1 MTTILLVIL
10 AMVTVGA
17 AGFALVPSALGGGR
31 AEKRRK
37 ALQAKFVLVFS
48 TAVFSSYAT
57 YTALRYLDSGAFQ
70 PISLVVLAVLA
81 TVIGDRW
88 RAA

>member
-1 MTTILLVIL
+1 MKVDDISRVVMQPAVDQQAQDTARVQ
-10 AMVTVGA
+10 
-17 AGFALVPSALGGGR
+17 
-31 AEKRRK
+31 RRK

-70 PISLVVLAVLA
+70 PLSLVVLAVLA
-81 TVIGDRW
+81 IVIGDRW